1 MKILVGTCGFPG
13 KRDKIFSSLD
23 AVEIQESF
31 YSLLGEKKIENLR
44 KQKPPDFI
52 YTFKAWQ
59 ATTHPH
65 TSPTWKRM
73 KTKPKGD
80 IKKYGWLRATE
91 ENLWALQQTLEQAI
105 RIDSRALV
113 FQTPASMPHETEIK
127 KQIEKFFEKAL
138 ELSGSKVYIA
148 WEPRGVWREDI
159 DFLKIIYNMGII
171 IVSDVLKHG
180 WIFTRGD
187 IGYIRLHG
195 LGEKE
200 VNYRYKYTDN
210 DLVKLYCEIEEKF
223 EGNEVYVMFNN
234 VYMLE
239 DAIRFK
245 EIIRNKKQCKQN
257 VKN

>member
-1 MKILVGTCGFPG
+1 
-13 KRDKIFSSLD
+13 
-23 AVEIQESF
+23 
-31 YSLLGEKKIENLR
+31 
-44 KQKPPDFI
+44 
-52 YTFKAWQ
+52 
-59 ATTHPH
+59 
-65 TSPTWKRM
+65 
-73 KTKPKGD
+73 
-80 IKKYGWLRATE
+80 
-91 ENLWALQQTLEQAI
+91 
-105 RIDSRALV
+105 
-113 FQTPASMPHETEIK
+113 MPHETEIK

-138 ELSGSKVYIA
+138 ELSGSKIYIA
-148 WEPRGVWREDI
+148 WEPRGVWREDL

-180 WIFTRGD
+180 WIFTRGG

-200 VNYRYKYTDN
+200 VNYKYKYTDN

-245 EIIRNKKQCKQN
+245 EIMRDKKLCK
-257 VKN
+257 